1 MIDVTELAVK
11 SAYKGIRLFVEYDTP
26 VTIHIKAKRGNL
38 TVTYHINTKTTELD
52 ERGRP
57 YITADVILMLAGK
70 ALDKEEE
77 RMIREGDPRI
87 LDDCLEMEEGT

>member
-26 VTIHIKAKRGNL
+26 VTIRIKAKRGNL